1 MGQNMVCVRYAH
13 ARPRVGDRVHC
24 PEACDNA
31 SGSAVRTAQPLWVA
45 RSRETDERVR
55 EARENDVFSRDASV
69 GKVVTVSEL

>member
-45 RSRETDERVR
+45 RSRETDELVR
-55 EARENDVFSRDASV
+55 EAREKTFSLETRRSV
-69 GKVVTVSEL
+69 RL